1 MIAAAERW
9 IMTNG
14 IASVLIAGCMT
25 VTLFAQA
32 QQPDKVRRVGVLIP
46 PATWESDAFRKA
58 LRERGYTEG
67 VNLVLDVRSAAGRL
81 ELLPTLASELVSAAP
96 EVIVAANTPG
106 VAAAI
111 AATRTIPIVM
121 VAVGDPIASGFVSSL
136 ARPERNVTGMSNLC
150 GELGGKR
157 LSLLKEALPRARRI
171 AVMLNPAD
179 PITALQ
185 VQDVESTA
193 RSLGIEV
200 RAFPVRTK
208 VEVDSVFGPMLK
220 WRPDG
225 VFWLCGQQ
233 GALLPHMIP
242 LASRH
247 RLPVMVVRS
256 DEVHAGGLMAYST
269 DNADLYRRAAIYV
282 DKLLKGAKVSEL
294 PVEQPTK
301 FELVINL
308 KTAKA
313 LGVKIPQS
321 ILVRADTVIE

>member
-1 MIAAAERW
+1 MIARRQIVVALGAMAIAAALAA
-9 IMTNG
+9 N
-14 IASVLIAGCMT
+14 
-25 VTLFAQA
+25 A

-46 PATWESDAFRKA
+46 PATWESDAFRMA
-58 LRERGYTEG
+58 LKERGYTEG
-67 VNLVLDVRSAAGRL
+67 VNLVLDVRTAGGRL
-81 ELLPTLASELVSAAP
+81 ERLPALASELVSASP
-96 EVIVAANTPG
+96 ELIVAANTPG

-121 VAVGDPIASGFVSSL
+121 VGVGDPLATGFVSSL
-136 ARPERNVTGMSNLC
+136 ARPERNVTGVSNMC

-157 LSLLKEALPRARRI
+157 LALLKETLPRARRI

-185 VQDVESTA
+185 VQDVERTA
-193 RSLGIEV
+193 PSLGIEV
-200 RAFPVRTK
+200 RAFPVRTN

-225 VFWLCGQQ
+225 VLWLCGQQ
-233 GALLPHMIP
+233 GAPLLHMIP

-247 RLPVMVVRS
+247 RLPVMVYQRA
-256 DEVHAGGLMAYST
+256 EVQAGGLMSYST
-269 DNADLYRRAAIYV
+269 DSPDLYRRAAIYV
-282 DKLLKGAKVSEL
+282 DKLLQGAKVSEL

-313 LGVKIPQS
+313 LGLTIPPS
-321 ILVRADTVIE
+321 ILVRADRVIE